1 MQHDKYSYSECYD
14 AMASSDNVLTPHS
27 LEWIYNEGFDNVMIL
42 DKVLEAIL
50 SGATLLESMSESD
63 SMCKNNGGVITM

>member
-1 MQHDKYSYSECYD
+1 
-14 AMASSDNVLTPHS
+14 MASSDNVLAPHS